1 MCFQAHEIIA
11 LEILTL
17 LIETPT
23 DDSVEVAIA
32 FLKECGMKLTEVSS
46 KGMMAIFDMLRN
58 ILHEGSLEK
67 RVSKMDIV
75 LLIQVLRSPF
85 F

>member
-1 MCFQAHEIIA
+1 MYKTKFPCFFQAHEIIA

-67 RVSKMDIV
+67 RVS
-75 LLIQVLRSPF
+75 
-85 F
+85 

>member
-67 RVSKMDIV
+67 RVS
-75 LLIQVLRSPF
+75 
-85 F
+85 